1 MKNVLVLVVFLL
13 TACGGGGGSNNTE
26 TNNTDTTPPVIVLT
40 GDATVSVMQGGS
52 YTEQGATCTD
62 DVDATCTVVI
72 GGDTVDPST
81 VGSYTVTYDAVDAA
95 NNSAVQLTR
104 TVNVVVALTA
114 PSVSLSFEQTKTF
127 RFTWADVAGAS
138 HYRLLENPDGS
149 SGFNQVGSDI
159 ASGTMVYELQVPL
172 YKRLNAQYI
181 LQACNTN
188 TCADSPAVLVSGNLV
203 DSIAYIKASNSDM
216 EDNFGFSVSLSDD
229 GDTLAV
235 GAYLEDSGTTGINGN
250 EADNGTDAAGAV
262 YIFTRNGASWSQEAY
277 LKASITDNP
286 DQFGLALSLS
296 ADGNTLAVGAIGE
309 SSASTTINGSQT
321 DNNANSSGAVYI
333 FIRNGTSWSE
343 EAFIKASN
351 TGSGD
356 LFGRSVSLSDDG
368 NTLAVGADL
377 EDSATQGINTSN
389 GADNGAQ
396 SSGAAYVFTRSGTT
410 WSQQA
415 YIKASN
421 GEFNDHFGYALS
433 LSGDGNTLAVG
444 AYGESNS
451 GTGINV
457 NINNN
462 NAALSGAVY
471 VFTRS
476 GASWSQDTFIK
487 ASNTNVNDFF
497 GTAVSLDEDGDTLA
511 VGAYRESSSDTGV
524 NGNELDNNASEAGA
538 VYVFTLNGST
548 WAQQAYLKAS
558 NTEAFDYFGES
569 LSLSGDGNTLA
580 VSAKLEDSADAGV
593 NGDEANNNASNT
605 GAVYVFI
612 RDGSSWGQEAYIK
625 ASNPDAEDYFG
636 QSLSLNSDGNT
647 LAVGAPL
654 EDSFSKG
661 INGNQA
667 ENTSSSSG
675 AAYIY

>member
-1 MKNVLVLVVFLL
+1 MKNVLILVVFLL
-13 TACGGGGGSNNTE
+13 AACSGGGGSNNTE